1 MNHGPQEG
9 PYKCWVA
16 SKAPQM
22 CQDIHPHS
30 KKNKYTPLCGCY
42 FLCQSCVDIFF
53 AREDGV
59 VSCDYCKFEATKDF
73 FVPLATE
80 GEEYERANNRANK
93 VFNHPRNQIEGLQ
106 KYNDY
111 VETKLE
117 IAYKLF
123 AKIDLKETEASLASF
138 ELKNGPSI
146 AKNNSEPQYENKNA
160 YILEEFK
167 RVSKI
172 KIQKERLVD
181 RYYRSYIDEKG
192 FAAETQALLSENSA
206 TPVQNL
212 IATEIK
218 ATGTYSYK
226 PNSSQ
231 SQLQS
236 NQKFEFP
243 KPILSEAARKM
254 EREEVA
260 KGMNEEDISVSKE
273 AGGWTT
279 NILVARCKENAF
291 RCLFQ

>member
-1 MNHGPQEG
+1 MNNGNQG
-9 PYKCWVA
+9 LYNCWVA

-22 CQDIHPHS
+22 CQDNNAMS
-30 KKNKYTPLCGCY
+30 KRNKYTPLCGCY

-59 VSCDYCKFEATKDF
+59 VICDYCNFAATRDM
-73 FVPLATE
+73 FVPLFAE
-80 GEEYERANNRANK
+80 GEEYERANNRVNK
-93 VFNHPRNQIEGLQ
+93 IFNHPRNQFDGLE
-106 KYNDY
+106 KYNNY
-111 VETKLE
+111 LETKLE
-117 IAYKLF
+117 IAYKLY
-123 AKIDLKETEASLASF
+123 AKVDLKEVEASLAGF
-138 ELKNGPSI
+138 ELNNRVSI
-146 AKNNSEPQYENKNA
+146 AKNNSEPQFENKNA

-206 TPVQNL
+206 RPVQNL

-218 ATGTYSYK
+218 DPGSYSYK

-231 SQLQS
+231 AQQQS
-236 NQKFEFP
+236 NQPFSYP
-243 KPILSEAARKM
+243 KPVLSEDARKKEQERVAQSM
-254 EREEVA
+254 REEDR
-260 KGMNEEDISVSKE
+260 NQSKE

-279 NILVARCKENAF
+279 NMLVARCKENAF
-291 RCLFQ
+291 KCLFQ